1 MNFLITF
8 LFLIV
13 FFLLIKKNIINL
25 LNKRNKKLLKF
36 KNKLLS
42 KESKIEKIFARHDE
56 FTSLDPNINIQI
68 DINDNEENI
77 LRKANI
83 HRARLAKYKK
93 SRLNGEL
100 LISDV
105 NGSIYK
111 IVKGKKFFLD

>member
-1 MNFLITF
+1 MNFVIAF
-8 LFLIV
+8 LFLI
-13 FFLLIKKNIINL
+13 FFLFLVKKIINL
-25 LNKRNKKLLKF
+25 FNRRNKKLLYF

-56 FTSLDPNINIQI
+56 FTSRDPNINIQI

-100 LISDV
+100 LLSDV
-105 NGSIYK
+105 RGNIYK
-111 IVKGKKFFLD
+111 IVKGKKFFVD